1 MSKGFGSIHAAA
13 GMKNYLERKVKSE
26 IERTKPGPRNAT
38 VVSIDRTRKKCEVRY
53 PGESGTVWVPY
64 GSVEPSGP
72 HVKVKI
78 DGPVGERRIVEV
90 YGKTRGDTRLD
101 RLESQS
107 YSSPLWSRSIQDY
120 AETFPLMWINP
131 ATYTPPPHNTS
142 MAHCS
147 PLVIPK
153 DMHISRIEVKMRRRA
168 TNNLHISIVRL
179 ALHQVDLN
187 DRDISSDGARGNI
200 SFNLK
205 HISSSGD
212 ITENVRGEDNS
223 TWRVGYTLPEP
234 HRAYRGEVYTIS
246 YASYSNSS
254 ASARHPVFELQE
266 HPTIPQTLGVNQFT
280 RGWYPNGLMGGDVP
294 RGSINTNLTRTI
306 WAAAFPLLPGEGYVD
321 SPGGDQED

>member
-26 IERTKPGPRNAT
+26 IERNKPGPRNAQ
-38 VVSIDRTRKKCEVRY
+38 VVSIDRARKRCEVRY
-53 PGESGTVWVPY
+53 PGESGTVMVPY
-64 GSVEPSGP
+64 GSAEPAEP

-78 DGPVGERRIVEV
+78 DGPIGERRIVEV
-90 YGKTRGDTRLD
+90 YGKTRRDTRLE
-101 RLESQS
+101 RLESQT
-107 YSSPLWSRSIQDY
+107 YSPPLWSRSIQDY
-120 AETFPLMWINP
+120 AETFPLMWITPGNYMPP
-131 ATYTPPPHNTS
+131 AHNTA

-187 DRDISSDGARGNI
+187 DRVRNSDGTEGNI

-205 HISSSGD
+205 HIASSGD
-212 ITENVRGEDNS
+212 ITENVRGEDNT

-234 HRAYRGEVYTIS
+234 HRAYGGEVYTIS

-254 ASARHPVFELQE
+254 AAARHPLFEIKE
-266 HPTIPQTLGVNQFT
+266 HPTMPQTLGVNQFT
-280 RGWYPNGLMGGDVP
+280 RGWYPVNLISSDVP
-294 RGSINTNLTRTI
+294 RSSINTNLTRTI
-306 WAAAFPLLPGEGYVD
+306 WAAAFPLTPGDGYVD
-321 SPGGDQED
+321 AGGDEGQD